1 MRVARGIKLPYYLA
15 LKRLRP
21 EGFYV
26 RSGLASVSASDT
38 SILRMVQEAEG
49 DAFAAQ
55 QSLRQDLTFENAR
68 EEEISQKGL
77 SQGGGALRTLGAALA
92 DGTFTNLGLLLS
104 D

>member
-38 SILRMVQEAEG
+38 SILRMVQETEG
-49 DAFAAQ
+49 DAFEAR
-55 QSLRQDLTFENAR
+55 QSLRQNLTFEYAR
-68 EEEISQKGL
+68 EEISRKGL